1 MNKFLLV
8 VLVLLTG
15 CTNVIPEDISDH
27 PVKGTYQFVEETEGN
42 LSLVNDEVR
51 VLVYQ
56 QFIRTYKLSKDPHY
70 YYRPITIL
78 VNKEIGLPSNFVPQ
92 DLIRTQVATS
102 PRASNVMIRKDVNV
116 ALKALFSAAKEEGV
130 ELWFQSGYRS
140 YSVQKQLYERYV
152 KQYGEAVA
160 NSFSAKPGH
169 SEHQT
174 GLAIDVTSPNS
185 NSSFEGDFG
194 DSKEGKWLAINAHR
208 FGFIIRYPKD
218 KTEITGYIY
227 EPWHLRYVGV
237 ELATTLFESGLV
249 MEELDN

>member
-15 CTNVIPEDISDH
+15 CTMRPPEDISDH
-27 PVKGTYQFVEETEGN
+27 PVTGTYRFVEETEGN
-42 LSLVNDEVR
+42 LSLVNDEMR

-56 QFIRTYKLSKDPHY
+56 EFIRTFRLSKDPHY
-70 YYRPITIL
+70 YFRPITIL
-78 VNKEIGLPSNFVPQ
+78 VNKEIGLPADFVPH
-92 DLIRTQVATS
+92 DLIKTQVATS
-102 PRASNVMIRKDVNV
+102 PRASNVMIRRDVNI
-116 ALKALFSAAKEEGV
+116 ALKTLFSAAKEEGM

-140 YSVQKQLYERYV
+140 YSVQKRLYQKYV
-152 KQYGEAVA
+152 DLYGEERA

-174 GLAIDVTSPNS
+174 GLAIDVTSPSASGKLVN
-185 NSSFEGDFG
+185 DFG
-194 DSKEGKWLAINAHR
+194 DSREGKWLAENAHT
-208 FGFIIRYPKD
+208 FGFIIRYPAD

-227 EPWHLRYVGV
+227 EPWHLRYVGI
-237 ELATTLFESGLV
+237 ELATYLFENGLV